1 MVNLNKLH
9 VISPV
14 SLCLVLLVITFLE
27 DNPLVIFCVFVFVVI
42 NIIRNREFLK
52 LKSGFIYFIPVA
64 IVTIIINMLFVS
76 KGSFVLLNIFGRY
89 FTLEAFIYAFTL
101 TFKLLVVIYIFLLLG
116 ILMDSDAAV
125 SYFLSKIPKTTLA
138 MMIGFKFFP
147 VMKERLKN
155 IKMIYKIRG
164 VEFESGNLKDKVK
177 STMEILSVLLEDSLE
192 TFFNIAE
199 TSYVRGFL
207 SGKRT
212 IYEKQKFKKR
222 DYIFMIIYLSYLV
235 CFLVVHSLGLDKFDI
250 YYEGIN
256 IKSFF
261 NLSVYIF
268 IVITLFNLIL
278 LKIKHLET

>member
-1 MVNLNKLH
+1 MVNLNKVH

-14 SLCLVLLVITFLE
+14 SLCLILLIITFLE
-27 DNPLVIFCVFVFVVI
+27 DSPLIIFCIFAFVTI
-42 NIIRNREFLK
+42 NIIKNHGISK
-52 LKSGFIYFIPVA
+52 LKNAFIYFIPIA
-64 IVTIIINMLFVS
+64 ILTMIINMLFVS

-89 FTLEAFIYAFTL
+89 FTLEAVIYAFTL
-101 TFKLLVVIYIFLLLG
+101 TFKLLVVICIFLLLG
-116 ILMDSDAAV
+116 ILVDSDSAV

-147 VMKERLKN
+147 AMEERLKN
-155 IKMIYKIRG
+155 IKMIYRIRG
-164 VEFESGNLKDKVK
+164 VEFESGNLKSKIK

-212 IYEKQKFKKR
+212 MYEKQKFHKK
-222 DYIFMIIYLSYLV
+222 DYLFMVIYISYLL
-235 CFLVVHSLGLDKFDI
+235 CFLVVRILKLDKFDI
-250 YYEGIN
+250 YSQGITKN
-256 IKSFF
+256 SFF

-268 IVITLFNLIL
+268 ISITLLNLIL
-278 LKIKHLET
+278 LSRLKEN

>member
-1 MVNLNKLH
+1 MDKVH

-14 SLCLVLLVITFLE
+14 SLCFVLLTITFLE
-27 DNPLVIFCVFVFVVI
+27 DSPLIIFCIFVFVTI
-42 NIIRNREFLK
+42 NLIKNHCVSK
-52 LKSGFIYFIPVA
+52 LKNTFIYFIPIA
-64 IVTIIINMLFVS
+64 ITTIIINMLFVS
-76 KGSFVLLNIFGRY
+76 KGSFMLFNIFGRY
-89 FTLEAFIYAFTL
+89 FTLEAVIYAFTL

-116 ILMDSDAAV
+116 VLIDSDSAV

-147 VMKERLKN
+147 AMEERLKN
-155 IKMIYKIRG
+155 IKMIYRIRG
-164 VEFESGNLKDKVK
+164 VEFESGNLKSKIR

-212 IYEKQKFKKR
+212 MYEKQKFHKK
-222 DYIFMIIYLSYLV
+222 DYVFMLIYISYLL
-235 CFLVVHSLGLDKFDI
+235 CFLLVRILKLDKFDI
-250 YYEGIN
+250 YSQGIN
-256 IKSFF
+256 KNSFF

-268 IVITLFNLIL
+268 IGITLLNLFL
-278 LKIKHLET
+278 LRHLKEN